1 MTQITEQTL
10 EGYKTEIE
18 KFKTRSEAE
27 SFLNGLTV
35 KELKALYK
43 YLVMFTYGE
52 WYRMRKAEFIEE
64 IIEYY
69 FEREIEESTE
79 DTSEVTEETK
89 AVLKN
94 LNASCY
100 ELTDEMYK
108 EIYEELNIYRV
119 ISRIKCEVAIERKD
133 REMYSSGKEKY
144 EKYASIMKGYFGV
157 LEEYMNSEDREFSKR
172 NALPEWPYEEQAE
185 GNVVYQ
191 ILSQKG
197 NAKAQQELLKAQ
209 GEEYLL
215 DMYLVFNA
223 PVKYSM
229 DTPAELRKYLCQAV
243 LRVRRDK
250 EYGMQLLNMKAR
262 NEMQT
267 EDDIR
272 NSKDTI
278 ERSRYEE
285 RQRRQREFYDYIEE
299 SIKLSA

>member
-1 MTQITEQTL
+1 M
-10 EGYKTEIE
+10 
-18 KFKTRSEAE
+18 A
-27 SFLNGLTV
+27 TV
-35 KELKALYK
+35 KELREQAKAAGIKGYS
-43 YLVMFTYGE
+43 
-52 WYRMRKAEFIEE
+52 RMRKAEL
-64 IIEYY
+64 
-69 FEREIEESTE
+69 ESALSIQTTTE
-79 DTSEVTEETK
+79 NT
-89 AVLKN
+89 
-94 LNASCY
+94 SCY
-100 ELTDEMYK
+100 KLTDEMYK
-108 EIYEELNIYRV
+108 EIYEELNMYRV

-157 LEEYMNSEDREFSKR
+157 LEEYMDSEDREFSKR

-197 NAKAQQELLKAQ
+197 SAKAQQELLKAQ

-250 EYGMQLLNMKAR
+250 EYGKQLLNMKMR

-285 RQRRQREFYDYIEE
+285 RQRRQKEFYDYIEE